1 MTRRYADSEAVDFV
15 IVGSGAAGGVMAR
28 ELAQAGFGVVLME
41 QGPRFKAQDFEH
53 DELKY
58 WFNHGITNDP
68 AHSPQ
73 SFRKS
78 PSERAAPPDPLD
90 WLPLTYARM
99 VGGSSVHFTA
109 NFWRFHEVDFH
120 ERGLLGAI
128 PGAALEDWPISYAEL
143 EPYYTKVEWEVGVS
157 GLAGTH
163 PNEPPR
169 SRPYPMPPMPVKS
182 SGVLLERGARQLGL
196 HPFPAPLAIASQPYR
211 GREACIHCGF
221 CMGFGCEAGAK
232 SSTLYTMIP
241 EAEATGRCE
250 VRSES
255 YAFRLAASPKGRIT
269 GVHYF
274 DRARR
279 ERFQKARAV
288 VVCANGAETP
298 RLLLMS
304 ANSQF
309 PDGLANSSGLVGKH
323 LMFNQGAETFGVF
336 EHPLNEYKSV
346 QATRVVHDFYDA
358 DPKRGFYGGGGI
370 DARIGPNPAVWTL
383 SGPPGP
389 QWGKAY
395 KDHLRTFTRTM
406 LAQSHT
412 TSLPVEANSV
422 SLDPALKDAWG
433 MPAMRCTYKDH
444 PDDLKFAA
452 WLQGRAA
459 EILTAAGATQVWQ
472 GSIAESTFAVH
483 LLGTCRMGND
493 PQRSVIDRFH
503 RTHDIANLFLCD
515 GSSFVTSGRGQP
527 TMTIQALAFRAA
539 AHIAGFARRNEI

>member
-1 MTRRYADSEAVDFV
+1 M
-15 IVGSGAAGGVMAR
+15 
-28 ELAQAGFGVVLME
+28 
-41 QGPRFKAQDFEH
+41 
-53 DELKY
+53 
-58 WFNHGITNDP
+58 
-68 AHSPQ
+68 
-73 SFRKS
+73 
-78 PSERAAPPDPLD
+78 
-90 WLPLTYARM
+90 
-99 VGGSSVHFTA
+99 
-109 NFWRFHEVDFH
+109 
-120 ERGLLGAI
+120 
-128 PGAALEDWPISYAEL
+128 
-143 EPYYTKVEWEVGVS
+143 
-157 GLAGTH
+157 
-163 PNEPPR
+163 
-169 SRPYPMPPMPVKS
+169 
-182 SGVLLERGARQLGL
+182 
-196 HPFPAPLAIASQPYR
+196 R
-211 GREACIHCGF
+211 GRREIL
-221 CMGFGCEAGAK
+221 
-232 SSTLYTMIP
+232 TLYTMIP

-255 YAFRLAASPKGRIT
+255 YVFRLATSPRGRVS

-274 DRARR
+274 DRDRR
-279 ERFQKARAV
+279 ERFQKSRAI

-323 LMFNQGAETFGVF
+323 LMFNQGGETFGVF

-389 QWGKAY
+389 QWGKGY

-452 WLQGRAA
+452 WLQERAA
-459 EILTAAGATQVWQ
+459 EILTAAGAVQVWR

-493 PQRSVIDRFH
+493 PRRSVIDRFH

-539 AHIAGFARRNEI
+539 EHMAGFARRGEI